1 MAYETSIRRGYFIF
15 FAVIIVL
22 AIIELSISAWLTAR
36 YESHHNYL
44 SIAERDRVHFLLF
57 CSIWTTLLSPVF
69 PILLFIGSLE
79 ILLSFAAHVIFL
91 SLSWVLWLSGAAAIT
106 DSLRGGL
113 DCKYV
118 AAAYIQS
125 RWHSYRTQSLP
136 FVYCTQLNALEAFAW
151 IEWVVLTVGFI
162 FILVV
167 TVRALQRGEGWFG
180 LPVSTL

>member
-1 MAYETSIRRGYFIF
+1 MAYETSIRRGYFVF

-22 AIIELSISAWLTAR
+22 AIIELSIAAWLTAR
-36 YESHHNYL
+36 YASHHNYL

-69 PILLFIGSLE
+69 PTLLLLGSLE

-113 DCKYV
+113 DCN
-118 AAAYIQS
+118 
-125 RWHSYRTQSLP
+125 LP
-136 FVYCTQLNALEAFAW
+136 FVYCSQLNALEAFAW
-151 IEWVVLTVGFI
+151 IEWVVLTVGFT

-180 LPVSTL
+180 LPVSS